1 MVWSYLNLLNFTDLG
16 GCLLFEV
23 LIWSSFEQF
32 TFLGSIKIKSSLRL
46 HCLLS
51 PDALLNELHETNV
64 EILKRNKSSDAFADS
79 RNAQSDKPKPKSI
92 PIPPTET
99 DLDAVSNPSTSS
111 PSASTKLFR
120 ETSRTTDS
128 SGMQYDWGA
137 ILDTLDRSD
146 YTGMSNGYSYPPN
159 GMSMILCNLL
169 DCISKL
175 WLFCR
180 TQTSKHGFCIHKSG
194 NKLFSIKIAVST
206 WLETR
211 KDPKQIIRKGL
222 IFCWFCEQ
230 FYWWSLVK

>member
-1 MVWSYLNLLNFTDLG
+1 MAAEVSY
-16 GCLLFEV
+16 
-23 LIWSSFEQF
+23 
-32 TFLGSIKIKSSLRL
+32 
-46 HCLLS
+46 
-51 PDALLNELHETNV
+51 ALLNELHETNV

-159 GMSMILCNLL
+159 ESDSTSTKSPVPLNTTTNNGNGHSSDLSSPTASEEQSKETRRAAEQAAQQL
-169 DCISKL
+169 DDL
-175 WLFCR
+175 
-180 TQTSKHGFCIHKSG
+180 
-194 NKLFSIKIAVST
+194 LFSLGQLKV
-206 WLETR
+206 
-211 KDPKQIIRKGL
+211 G
-222 IFCWFCEQ
+222 FF
-230 FYWWSLVK
+230 